1 LKLVMSAN
9 GARQGVAVAPAS
21 AQDSSRCGTGPWPLG
36 EGSIRDQSN
45 LRGNVG
51 NGAVDQPRFAG
62 WARDCPPARMTRPGH
77 DEAVAPV
84 PPVRPRVED
93 FGLTDADLKRRT
105 VRDVL
110 LAEELASVIMVVGT
124 VLAIWRFGW
133 WGIAV
138 ACAGLGALYLVSR
151 GLDGWLTGGIDK
163 ARATYHEAMEAY
175 DRALNIHDAAMDAWE
190 TRNAED
196 DSSTSSN

>member
-1 LKLVMSAN
+1 M
-9 GARQGVAVAPAS
+9 G
-21 AQDSSRCGTGPWPLG
+21 
-36 EGSIRDQSN
+36 
-45 LRGNVG
+45 
-51 NGAVDQPRFAG
+51 QPRIAR
-62 WARDCPPARMTRPGH
+62 WVRDCLAARMTRPGH
-77 DEAVAPV
+77 DVAVAPV

-124 VLAIWRFGW
+124 ALAVWRFGW

-138 ACAGLGALYLVSR
+138 ACAGLGALYLVR
-151 GLDGWLTGGIDK
+151 GGLDGWLTGGIDE
-163 ARATYHEAMEAY
+163 ARAAYHAAMEAR

-196 DSSTSSN
+196 DSSATSE